1 MNEKVKHFARI
12 ASGIQHISH
21 IWISEIS
28 ESAAE
33 IGVAHKRLSSIGE
46 VC

>member
-12 ASGIQHISH
+12 ASDTQHISH
-21 IWISEIS
+21 ILIAKTG

-33 IGVAHKRLSSIGE
+33 IRFVHKRLSSKGE
-46 VC
+46 M